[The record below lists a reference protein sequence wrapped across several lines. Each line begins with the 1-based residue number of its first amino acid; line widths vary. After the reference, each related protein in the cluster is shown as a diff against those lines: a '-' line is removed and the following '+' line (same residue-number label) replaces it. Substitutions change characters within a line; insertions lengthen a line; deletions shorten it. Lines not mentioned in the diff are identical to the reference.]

1 MTLEQLLAL
10 RPHQF
15 YLERTPL
22 DQLLTDSLYYPDCGL
37 DGEIIRYCNTHF
49 GQIGICSFVMADF
62 NVTEAQFLDGM
73 DTFRHYKI
81 WATRTCRDAE
91 LRDLPASLHPTHSHY
106 ARWTI
111 YQRLP
116 GYGEEVGPY
125 RFSLLFLGG
134 VCVSADSVFHDLY
147 GSRVITPKAI
157 VGDSRLNDENN
168 PYTDAVFN
176 RIPPELV
183 FYKAQNEEDEFDM
196 VPMLYDFESAADV
209 HFGPGGQGNVTIWRI
224 SPEADD
230 RY

>member
-1 MTLEQLLAL
+1 MTLEQLMAL

-49 GQIGICSFVMADF
+49 GQIGICSFVLADF

-73 DTFRHYKI
+73 DSFRHYQI
-81 WATRTCRDAE
+81 WATRSCYDAE
-91 LRDLPASLHPTHSHY
+91 ISDRPAALHPTHSHF
-106 ARWTI
+106 ARWTVF
-111 YQRLP
+111 QRMP
-116 GYGEEVGPY
+116 GYGEEVGPD

-134 VCVSADSVFHDLY
+134 VRVSAESVFNELY
-147 GSRVITPKAI
+147 GSRGVTPKAV
-157 VGDSRLNDENN
+157 VGDSRLNDEND

-176 RIPPELV
+176 RVPSEFVL
-183 FYKAQNEEDEFDM
+183 YKAQDDEDDLDM
-196 VPMLYDFESAADV
+196 VPMLYDFENVTDV
-209 HFGPGGQGNVTIWRI
+209 HFGPGGRGNVTIWRI
-224 SPEADD
+224 SPDADD